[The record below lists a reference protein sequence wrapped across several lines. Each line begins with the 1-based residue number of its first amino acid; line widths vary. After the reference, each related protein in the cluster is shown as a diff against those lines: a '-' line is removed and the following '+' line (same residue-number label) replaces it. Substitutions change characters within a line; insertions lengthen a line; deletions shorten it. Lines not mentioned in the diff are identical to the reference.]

1 MRHHA
6 PGETTRNGY
15 DDNSET
21 RAAAIGRKPPKK
33 ATENGRRRRKP
44 NTITD
49 VQVAHIETVTMT
61 PAEETE
67 AIHALAALI
76 ADYWR
81 THPDTG

>member
-6 PGETTRNGY
+6 PGDTTRNGY

-21 RAAAIGRKPPKK
+21 RDATTEQTPPETAAK
-33 ATENGRRRRKP
+33 NGRRRRKP

-67 AIHALAALI
+67 AIHALAVLI